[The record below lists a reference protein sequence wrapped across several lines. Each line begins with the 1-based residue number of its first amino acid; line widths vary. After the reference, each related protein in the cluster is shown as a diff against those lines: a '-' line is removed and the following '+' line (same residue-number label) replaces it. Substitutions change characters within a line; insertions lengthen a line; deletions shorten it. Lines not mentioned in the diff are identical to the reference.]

1 MYKKLDTDAEPT
13 KRRIDLSVA
22 QVAGS
27 AVAAVVAAVLASQLG
42 VYGTVIGAGVV
53 SVVATSGGT
62 IFQHVFRRTGEQLR
76 EVTVHAK
83 PKGRPSHVD
92 DATRV
97 LRTVEVPA
105 GLGEGQLPG
114 GGEFTEATVHGSRKR
129 GWKRSVLAAAV
140 VFAVA
145 MAGITTYELIASPLS
160 GNSKPAIE
168 SVFRG
173 GGEKKTPP
181 AEQPPA
187 TTGPDRG
194 TSGTGGTPDPGAGEQ
209 SPDPGTATGGQTPDP
224 GATTT
229 PDPGGSDGSAT
240 DGGGTKPP
248 PTPPAKETPGD
259 GDRADS
265 GGTDGNSGNDD
276 GTDGG
281 NTDGTSGQNGDRQ
294 LRDAPPAPG
303 ATSAP

>member
-1 MYKKLDTDAEPT
+1 MNKKLDTDAEPT

-62 IFQHVFRRTGEQLR
+62 IFQHVFKRTGEQLR

-83 PKGRPSHVD
+83 PKGRPAHGD

-97 LRTVEVPA
+97 LRTVEVPT

-114 GGEFTEATVHGSRKR
+114 DGEFTDPTVHGSRKR
-129 GWKRSVLAAAV
+129 GWKRSVIAAAV

-145 MAGITTYELIASPLS
+145 MGGITTYELVSHETLGGAQ
-160 GNSKPAIE
+160 GT
-168 SVFRG
+168 SVGGALRG
-173 GGEKKTPP
+173 GSGKKAPP

-187 TTGPDRG
+187 TTGPGHG
-194 TSGTGGTPDPGAGEQ
+194 TSGTGGTPDPGTGKQ
-209 SPDPGTATGGQTPDP
+209 SPDAGTATGGQTPDP

-229 PDPGGSDGSAT
+229 PDPGGSDESAT
-240 DGGGTKPP
+240 DGGGTR
-248 PTPPAKETPGD
+248 PPAPPATQTPEG
-259 GDRADS
+259 GDRSDS
-265 GGTDGNSGNDD
+265 AGTDGGGTDGGS
-276 GTDGG
+276 TDGRG
-281 NTDGTSGQNGDRQ
+281 GQDGDRP
-294 LRDAPPAPG
+294 LPDAPPAPG
-303 ATSAP
+303 PTSAP